1 MSRWAI
7 ELAEA
12 LRGQSGSDGTDGSD
26 GVTLRRAT
34 VTSVDPLGISIN
46 GAAITRN
53 VYCNPAY
60 TLEGCDTID
69 KLQELFADA
78 PEPAALFDF
87 LEAFHG
93 AFMLHP
99 GDSVLTAQIGNSF
112 YIIERVVSSI

>member
-1 MSRWAI
+1 MPRWAI
-7 ELAEA
+7 DLAEA
-12 LRGQSGSDGTDGSD
+12 LRGQSGSDGADGAD
-26 GVTLRRAT
+26 GVTLRIAT
-34 VTSVDPLGISIN
+34 VTSVNPLGISIN

-60 TLEGCDTID
+60 TLEGYDTVD
-69 KLQELFADA
+69 KLQEVFIDA

-87 LEAFHG
+87 LNEFHT
-93 AFMLHP
+93 AFMLHV

>member
-1 MSRWAI
+1 MSRWAV

-12 LRGQSGSDGTDGSD
+12 LRGQSGADGTD

-34 VTSVDPLGISIN
+34 VTTVNPLGISIN

-53 VYCNPAY
+53 VYCDPAY
-60 TLEGCDTID
+60 TLEGYDTVD
-69 KLQELFADA
+69 KLREVFADA

-87 LEAFHG
+87 MEAFHA

-112 YIIERVVSSI
+112 YILERVVSSV

>member
-12 LRGQSGSDGTDGSD
+12 LRGQSGADGTDGI
-26 GVTLRRAT
+26 TLRRAT
-34 VTSVDPLGISIN
+34 VTSVNPLGISIN

-53 VYCNPAY
+53 IYCNPAY
-60 TLEGCDTID
+60 TLEGYDTVD
-69 KLQELFADA
+69 KLREVFADA

-87 LEAFHG
+87 LQSFHS
-93 AFMLHP
+93 AFMMHV

-112 YIIERVVSSI
+112 YVLERVVSGV

>member
-12 LRGQSGSDGTDGSD
+12 LRGQSGADGTDGI
-26 GVTLRRAT
+26 TLRRAT
-34 VTSVDPLGISIN
+34 VTSVNPLGISIN

-53 VYCNPAY
+53 IYCNPAY
-60 TLEGCDTID
+60 TLEGYDTVD
-69 KLQELFADA
+69 KPREVFADA

-87 LEAFHG
+87 LQSFHST
-93 AFMLHP
+93 FMMHV

-112 YIIERVVSSI
+112 YVLERVVSGV

>member
-12 LRGQSGSDGTDGSD
+12 LRGQSGADGTDGI
-26 GVTLRRAT
+26 TLRRAT
-34 VTSVDPLGISIN
+34 VTSVNPLGISIN

-53 VYCNPAY
+53 IYCNPAY
-60 TLEGCDTID
+60 TLEGYDTVD
-69 KLQELFADA
+69 KLREVFADA

-87 LEAFHG
+87 LQSFHST
-93 AFMLHP
+93 FMMHV

-112 YIIERVVSSI
+112 YVLERVVSGV